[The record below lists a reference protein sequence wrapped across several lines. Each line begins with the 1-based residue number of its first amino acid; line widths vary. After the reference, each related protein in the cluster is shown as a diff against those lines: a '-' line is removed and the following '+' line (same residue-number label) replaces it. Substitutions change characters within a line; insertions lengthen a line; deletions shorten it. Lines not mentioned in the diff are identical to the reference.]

1 MASNATVTPATQPGT
16 DFTSPVFI
24 LPLAISLAA
33 LVAIIVAA
41 CVVYRKR
48 QRKRTEELTRRLRVA
63 ERRIDAIC
71 TLKEQKLATRK
82 ADNLQCE
89 SGPSMGAAADT
100 TSGKGTRNP
109 NFWLNRTEEET
120 EKETTEKETAL
131 PVRDRTRETNVAG
144 VRLGRVR
151 TTSYPSHLALY
162 YSACKGSTAVH
173 FQPAAAHAQAQ
184 EVANSSMAVECE
196 TIPSVSSLSTI
207 QTGINPLWFAAK
219 NAANFWPTGGFAGG
233 EEGRPNTPVSCNTT
247 TMEETSTTRTDE
259 QSGGQVEKWV

>member
-16 DFTSPVFI
+16 DFASPVFI
-24 LPLAISLAA
+24 LPVAISLAA

-48 QRKRTEELTRRLRVA
+48 QRKRTEELTRRLRVT

-71 TLKEQKLATRK
+71 TLKEQKLVARK
-82 ADNLQCE
+82 ADSLDLQCE

-100 TSGKGTRNP
+100 TSGKGARNP

-120 EKETTEKETAL
+120 EKGTAL
-131 PVRDRTRETNVAG
+131 PVSRERARETNVAV
-144 VRLGRVR
+144 VRLGRERVH
-151 TTSYPSHLALY
+151 TVTSYPSQLAY

-173 FQPAAAHAQAQ
+173 SQPTAAQAQ

-219 NAANFWPTGGFAGG
+219 NAANLWPTGGFAGG

-259 QSGGQVEKWV
+259 QSVGQVEKWV

>member
-41 CVVYRKR
+41 CVVYRRR

-63 ERRIDAIC
+63 ERRIDAIG

-82 ADNLQCE
+82 ADNFQGE

-120 EKETTEKETAL
+120 EKGTAL
-131 PVRDRTRETNVAG
+131 QVRGRTRETNVAG
-144 VRLGRVR
+144 VRLGRERVHN
-151 TTSYPSHLALY
+151 TSYPSHLAY

-173 FQPAAAHAQAQ
+173 SQPAAANAQAQ

-196 TIPSVSSLSTI
+196 TIPAVSSLSTI

-259 QSGGQVEKWV
+259 RSGGQVEKWV

>member
-33 LVAIIVAA
+33 LVAIIVAV

-48 QRKRTEELTRRLRVA
+48 QRKRTEELTRRLRVT
-63 ERRIDAIC
+63 ERRIDAIG

-89 SGPSMGAAADT
+89 REPSMGAAADT

-120 EKETTEKETAL
+120 EKGTAL

-144 VRLGRVR
+144 VRLGRESVH
-151 TTSYPSHLALY
+151 TTSYPSHLAY

-173 FQPAAAHAQAQ
+173 SQPAAAHAQAQ

-196 TIPSVSSLSTI
+196 TIPAVSSLSTI

-259 QSGGQVEKWV
+259 RSGGQVEKWV